1 MDTNDSYMSMD
12 ITYLC
17 LTRLTIRVSLLLLCV
32 LPRYA
37 ACVLSAL
44 LSSQSLQKEYWKEVV
59 QYTFD
64 EAKQGRTPNP
74 DIMCNSRIKF
84 GMFYE
89 YVGQYYAK
97 IATGHYARVV
107 YEGEGEQAT
116 LAEIQAVGQ
125 DRGAGAAAPSNI
137 IEFDETVYEALVS
150 PTGRAVSPVD
160 ITPPAALAQ
169 SVLTAGAA
177 TTSAASLPP
186 ASSTPPA
193 SASPA
198 VPLSAPPR
206 RARLVMSPDAV
217 KDQTYFLSNLRQDQ
231 LAKALFPIGHLRK
244 PQVCR
249 LLSCAVQ
256 CSAG

>member
-1 MDTNDSYMSMD
+1 
-12 ITYLC
+12 
-17 LTRLTIRVSLLLLCV
+17 V
-32 LPRYA
+32 
-37 ACVLSAL
+37 
-44 LSSQSLQKEYWKEVV
+44 QSLQNEYWKEVV

-125 DRGAGAAAPSNI
+125 DRGAGAAPSNI
-137 IEFDETVYEALVS
+137 IEFDEAVYEAPVS
-150 PTGRAVSPVD
+150 PTGRIVSSVD

-169 SVLTAGAA
+169 SAVTAGAA
-177 TTSAASLPP
+177 TISAASLPP
-186 ASSTPPA
+186 ASTAPSA
-193 SASPA
+193 SASSA

-244 PQVCR
+244 PQVRR

-256 CSAG
+256 CSAVQCSAAQ